1 MIENRDV
8 AELKIELGALRE
20 VAKEQKRTLLACKQ
34 FLEQLREKGLTLSF
48 TERTAASL
56 LLESIKRFE

>member
-1 MIENRDV
+1 MTENRDID
-8 AELKIELGALRE
+8 ELKTELAALRE

-48 TERTAASL
+48 TERTATGL

>member
-1 MIENRDV
+1 MTESRSNED
-8 AELKIELGALRE
+8 LKIELDALRE

-34 FLEQLREKGLTLSF
+34 FLEHLREKGLTLTF
-48 TERTAASL
+48 TERTSAGL